1 VAELK
6 LARAAELMS
15 RAPPQALD
23 RRAPR
28 PRERRPWPLS
38 AHVGWIAHCRSRA
51 ALKKA
56 IILCGFCVNKWNA
69 APNGYVTNS
78 RIPFCGGKCDGCR
91 EIGMDRRLFI
101 HHTNMPR

>member
-1 VAELK
+1 MSAALHLK
-6 LARAAELMS
+6 PWTEQRIARESEDPGRSARTLAGS
-15 RAPPQALD
+15 
-23 RRAPR
+23 
-28 PRERRPWPLS
+28 
-38 AHVGWIAHCRSRA
+38 HIADLA

-56 IILCGFCVNKWNA
+56 IILCDGCARKQGA